1 MSSSLSQGSPAG
13 EPLVCLTGASID
25 VVASLTERYGL
36 FVVGNEHLTRPGF
49 HLVLD
54 SSGLFLQEGAGGKA
68 RVQVDFAGGANA
80 HRRKFGG
87 GLGQD
92 IAKAVGV
99 TGRFKPRVLDATAG
113 LGRDSFVL
121 SSLGCSVMSC
131 ERHPVVAALLEDG
144 LQRAAMDPG
153 TADVVD
159 RITLRFGAATEFTES
174 DQSLRPEVVYLDP
187 MFADDAK
194 GSAQVKKDMQAFRTL
209 VGADTDA
216 DDLLDWA
223 LSLARCRV
231 VIKRGRKAA
240 PLGNRIADYSIN
252 GKSNRFDVFSLAKVE
267 PYASSLG

>member
-1 MSSSLSQGSPAG
+1 VSLGSQPG
-13 EPLVCLTGASID
+13 ESLVCLADAPID
-25 VVASLTERYGL
+25 VVTSLTERYGL
-36 FVVGNEHLTRPGF
+36 LVVGNEHLTRPGF
-49 HLVLD
+49 HLVLEP
-54 SSGLFLQEGAGGKA
+54 SGLFLQEGAGGKA
-68 RVQVDFAGGANA
+68 RVQVDFAAGANA

-121 SSLGCSVMSC
+121 GSLGCSVLAC

-144 LQRAAMDPG
+144 LQRAARDPD
-153 TADVVD
+153 TADIVG
-159 RITLRFGAATEFTES
+159 RITLKFGPATEFTES
-174 DQSLRPEVVYLDP
+174 DMALRPEVVYLDP

-209 VGADTDA
+209 VGADEDA

-223 LSLARCRV
+223 LSVARCRV

-240 PLGNRIADYSIN
+240 PLGNRAADYSIT
-252 GKSNRFDVFSLAKVE
+252 GKSNRFDVFSLSKVA
-267 PYASSLG
+267 PYVPSPG